1 MQKSR
6 EDRTKLIRYLQG
18 SKCKIPWCDRDIQ
31 EAYKRAGEELDDYG
45 LTGVDG
51 DGEEVAIFEK
61 KELKKV
67 QNSKEP
73 KNNKTNQTIIDI

>member
-1 MQKSR
+1 
-6 EDRTKLIRYLQG
+6 
-18 SKCKIPWCDRDIQ
+18 
-31 EAYKRAGEELDDYG
+31 LDDYG